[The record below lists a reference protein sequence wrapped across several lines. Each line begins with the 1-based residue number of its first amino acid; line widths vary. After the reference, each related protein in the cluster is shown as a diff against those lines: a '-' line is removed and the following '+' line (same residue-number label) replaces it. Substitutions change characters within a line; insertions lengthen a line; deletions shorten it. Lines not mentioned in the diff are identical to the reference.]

1 MGAELLLIDNGSN
14 DGTAD
19 YFATIPQAKVLYLPE
34 PLGYPATSL
43 GALAARGRYYVHFAN
58 DIIATPRYLEG
69 LLCCIRADSR
79 TGMAVPLCNAMSSGQ
94 SIAVSYPDPRQDP
107 NGLVSF
113 ADAFNRS
120 DPLQWEE
127 RPRLLPCMSIMP
139 TVLARAC
146 TNDPWFRFGEFADDD
161 ASTRLRRAGL
171 RQMLARDTF
180 VHHFGSVTAS
190 TVQSQAQ
197 TLPQSRLL
205 YRQKWGVDAWS
216 SMDWDTKIAQR
227 TAACLEGPQ
236 SRVLWLDPR
245 FGTQPLDRRTLC
257 RQKGTHATHCAA
269 ETEPAYLPD
278 AEGLFEQAYGGTPG
292 SIRCPVLPLG
302 STPSLCCRDL
312 SCYPEEDRQ
321 ALLGEAARS
330 PAPGGRLFCMAKNAA
345 AYETLYNLSC
355 QAFAAPYGEE
365 DLPLSPGIPHLRCP
379 AMRRP
384 AGFPFRLTA
393 RPLPCPACRDTK
405 HSRRPVLAFSV
416 NFAERTT
423 YNSLFFG
430 ENWMRGDTDE
440 ALCIHA
446 RALIPG

>member
-1 MGAELLLIDNGSN
+1 M
-14 DGTAD
+14 
-19 YFATIPQAKVLYLPE
+19 
-34 PLGYPATSL
+34 
-43 GALAARGRYYVHFAN
+43 
-58 DIIATPRYLEG
+58 
-69 LLCCIRADSR
+69 
-79 TGMAVPLCNAMSSGQ
+79 
-94 SIAVSYPDPRQDP
+94 
-107 NGLVSF
+107 
-113 ADAFNRS
+113 
-120 DPLQWEE
+120 
-127 RPRLLPCMSIMP
+127 LPCMSIMP

-161 ASTRLRRAGL
+161 VSTRLRRAGF

-245 FGTQPLDRRTLC
+245 FGTQPLYCRTLC

-278 AEGLFEQAYGGTPG
+278 AEGLFEQAYGGPWQHTLPRFTPG
-292 SIRCPVLPLG
+292 FDAIV
-302 STPSLCCRDL
+302 CCRDL

-321 ALLGEAARS
+321 ALLGQAARLL
-330 PAPGGRLFCMAKNAA
+330 APGGRLFCMAKNAA

-365 DLPLSPGIPHLRCP
+365 DLPYHPVYPSTLSSHAAACGLSVSFDCAPLALPSVPGHEAQP
-379 AMRRP
+379 
-384 AGFPFRLTA
+384 T
-393 RPLPCPACRDTK
+393 PCPRFFCEF
-405 HSRRPVLAFSV
+405 RR
-416 NFAERTT
+416 
-423 YNSLFFG
+423 
-430 ENWMRGDTDE
+430 EN
-440 ALCIHA
+440 HV
-446 RALIPG
+446 